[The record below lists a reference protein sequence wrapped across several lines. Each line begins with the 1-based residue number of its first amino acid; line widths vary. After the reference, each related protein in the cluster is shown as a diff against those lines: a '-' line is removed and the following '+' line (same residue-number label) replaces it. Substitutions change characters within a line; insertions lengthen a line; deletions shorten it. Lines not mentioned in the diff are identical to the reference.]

1 MATKSIFR
9 LVKSVDNVMNGKV
22 INFLVDY
29 DDVLWLKSQLL
40 VPNVV
45 VTYFVS
51 KCLVCYK
58 VMADH

>member
-29 DDVLWLKSQLL
+29 DDVLRLKSQLL

-58 VMADH
+58 VMVDH